1 MFVLDSSGS
10 VGRDNFELTK
20 EFAVNIT
27 KQFTIGPEDTHVGAI
42 VFSDF
47 AQISFQLN
55 ASTNGTQIVDEL
67 RRIPFIDVPGASTNT
82 ADALRRLRRD
92 VLTYEAGA
100 RPQILAIPRV
110 AIVVTDG
117 RSSVNTS
124 GTIPEAEAVH
134 AEGITVFSVG
144 VGRRVDMDE
153 LNAIASSPD
162 LVSHLSDFN
171 ILEFQSYQLILSDEA
186 CTGKH

>member
-1 MFVLDSSGS
+1 VFVLDSSGS
-10 VGRDNFELTK
+10 VGEDNFELTK

-27 KQFTIGPEDTHVGAI
+27 RQFTIGPQNTHIGAI

-55 ASTNGTQIVDEL
+55 TSTNGTQIVNEL
-67 RRIPFIDVPGASTNT
+67 QRIPYIDVPGPSTNT
-82 ADALRRLRRD
+82 ADALRRLRLD
-92 VLTYEAGA
+92 VLTSEAGA

-124 GTIPEAEAVH
+124 GTIPAAEAVH
-134 AEGITVFSVG
+134 AEGIIVFSVG
-144 VGRRVDMDE
+144 VGQRVDVDE
-153 LNAIASSPD
+153 LNAIASSPSF
-162 LVSHLSDFN
+162 VSHLSDFN
-171 ILEFQSYQLILSDEA
+171 ILEFQSYQLTLSDEA
-186 CTGKH
+186 CTGK